1 MKNRESICD
10 VIDLNIVRDYVALD
24 PRGEC
29 FSKVGISIDPKTIG
43 RGGKENIRVEFAL
56 RIEHARFSSCGFGR
70 LAHIIRN
77 LSVQETDTVV
87 PRDAKLCASGEI
99 KKHAFTGLTGRRHA
113 SLDEI
118 GCFNSC
124 FPRRSNRIKK
134 PARDRVASLVSSP
147 NDAGSAITV
156 RSLSCSD
163 FGSSKSAKVGSNAGG
178 IASRSACA
186 LSLAASA
193 FF

>member
-43 RGGKENIRVEFAL
+43 RGGKENIRGKLAL

-70 LAHIIRN
+70 LARTIRN
-77 LSVQETDTVV
+77 LSVQATDTIV
-87 PRDAKLCASGEI
+87 PRDAKLAAFGEI
-99 KKHAFTGLTGRRHA
+99 KKHVFTGLMRRRHA
-113 SLDEI
+113 PLDEI
-118 GCFNSC
+118 GFNNC

-134 PARDRVASLVSSP
+134 PARGRV
-147 NDAGSAITV
+147 
-156 RSLSCSD
+156 
-163 FGSSKSAKVGSNAGG
+163 
-178 IASRSACA
+178 
-186 LSLAASA
+186 
-193 FF
+193 